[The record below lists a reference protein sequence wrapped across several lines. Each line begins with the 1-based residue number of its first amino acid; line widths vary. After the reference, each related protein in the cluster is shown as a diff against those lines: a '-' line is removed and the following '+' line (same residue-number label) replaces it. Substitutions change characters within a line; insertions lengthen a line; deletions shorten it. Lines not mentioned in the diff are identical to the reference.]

1 MVDEV
6 DSTNA
11 VLLAATDRA
20 DRSVLAAGY
29 QRAGRGRL
37 DRRWEAPPGANLLVS
52 ILFRRVPTPA
62 IDLTHRIALAA
73 VDACA
78 AVAAVRPRLKWPNDL
93 LLGDAKLG
101 GILAQQR
108 ADGAVVVG
116 LGLNVRWAPE
126 GAARLGEEF
135 DPLDVLE
142 ALLVAY
148 DRLPPDVHRRYQRE
162 LATLGQRVAI
172 EMPDGRLEGRAVD
185 VLPSGELVVVD
196 DCAITHHVD
205 IGDVVHLR
213 PSS

>member
-6 DSTNA
+6 DSTNTE
-11 VLLAATDRA
+11 LLAATDRP

-37 DRRWEAPPGANLLVS
+37 DRRWEAPAGANLLVS

-62 IDLTHRIALAA
+62 IDLTHRVALAA
-73 VDACA
+73 IDACE
-78 AVAAVRPRLKWPNDL
+78 AVAGVHPRLKWPNDL
-93 LLGDAKLG
+93 LIGEAKLG

-108 ADGAVVVG
+108 GDGAIVVG
-116 LGLNVRWAPE
+116 LGLNVRWAPD
-126 GAARLGEEF
+126 GAVRLGEQF

-148 DRLPPDVHRRYQRE
+148 DRLPPDIHRRYQGE
-162 LATLGQRVAI
+162 LATLGQLVAV
-172 EMPDGRLEGRAVD
+172 EMPDGRLSGRAVD

-196 DCAITHHVD
+196 ECAISHRID

-213 PSS
+213 PSV